1 MREILRGDMAG
12 LVSDFLLSESR
23 SIPRFRRTEFLVSRN
38 PSKGL
43 KKKINIK
50 KEGELTLTCTLML
63 LVTHCFVKILW
74 HVSTSSDMK
83 I

>member
-23 SIPRFRRTEFLVSRN
+23 SIPRFRTTEFLVSRN
-38 PSKGL
+38 PSKDF
-43 KKKINIK
+43 KINVK
-50 KEGELTLTCTLML
+50 KCELTPTCTLAL
-63 LVTHCFVKILW
+63 LATHCFLKILW
-74 HVSTSSDMK
+74 HISTSNDMK